1 MLRRGNE
8 RGCGGLI
15 IRLSGNDFDARPWL
29 SARLRVLNA
38 GVRGKMVDDGLTG
51 FERAVRD
58 ALDRLGMGLLGR
70 PQEFTGAVA
79 DLHDPD
85 SPEVTVLYL
94 HCSDELLRP
103 FAEAARAGT
112 TDALER
118 AARRAELWLHDARRV
133 TTLDSHVVAWGIA
146 RGVAAHLGIGLFR
159 DPDGGSRAGEGEAT
173 GAAVERARAVLADT
187 GAAEADVADALDVI
201 RALPDGTQ
209 GKSGLE
215 PALERRLGKL
225 VAEREAGEARRAEEE
240 RLRLEAEERERAE
253 AARKRREER
262 DRLLAEREARR
273 RAATSAGPATEPK
286 PRPRS
291 KLGIAVV
298 LAVIVCVALVVALV
312 AGSSP
317 KSDGGSGPT
326 LVATK
331 AEDEPGVPVR
341 ASVDEYSWE
350 EMKKLSNAISAA
362 DSDKAGIKIAEEH
375 NLVDSDGKLQGDTKT
390 VILADYTKTSVR
402 ILGFRHD
409 DLAGGGKAGITFE
422 FADIPTRHYM
432 NAKGTNDGGW
442 EASEMRAWLNSDF
455 LNMLPDD
462 LRECVEPAEKLTN
475 NKGKVG
481 EGETS
486 AVTSTKDLLWLP
498 SSTEVYGSEKGS
510 WADVYD
516 AEGSQYQLYADQGV
530 TTSDYEFC
538 EEDKGGKYSS
548 WWSLRS
554 WWLRSPNPAYEHKF
568 LFVDSFWG
576 HCDSGGVKDAFG
588 VSPGFCL

>member
-1 MLRRGNE
+1 
-8 RGCGGLI
+8 
-15 IRLSGNDFDARPWL
+15 
-29 SARLRVLNA
+29 
-38 GVRGKMVDDGLTG
+38 MVDDGLTG

-58 ALDRLGMGLLGR
+58 ALDRLGTGLLGR

-273 RAATSAGPATEPK
+273 RAATSAGPAPG
-286 PRPRS
+286 PDPQPSNRAVAAAV
-291 KLGIAVV
+291 AVV
-298 LAVIVCVALVVALV
+298 ACVVVAI
-312 AGSSP
+312 
-317 KSDGGSGPT
+317 T
-326 LVATK
+326 LFANSNAITRTK
-331 AEDEPGVPVR
+331 ASGANSVVSEEDTSVPVR
-341 ASVDEYSWE
+341 KGIAKYSWDE
-350 EMKKLSNAISAA
+350 LKELSSVIA
-362 DSDKAGIKIAEEH
+362 DAKSDEAGIKIAKKF
-375 NLVDSDGKLQGDTKT
+375 NLVDSDGSLHGDTKP
-390 VILADYTKTSVR
+390 VVLEDGTKTSVR

-409 DLAGGGKAGITFE
+409 ELADGGKAGITFE
-422 FADIPTRHYM
+422 FADLPSEHSM
-432 NAKGTNDGGW
+432 NSEPTNDGGW

-455 LNMLPDD
+455 FDMLPDD
-462 LRECVEPAEKLTN
+462 LRECVETAKKWTN
-475 NKGKVG
+475 NTGYVSN
-481 EGETS
+481 EGDTSVVTETS
-486 AVTSTKDLLWLP
+486 DKLWLL
-498 SSTEVYGSEKGS
+498 SSGEVFGEVGDRWYS
-510 WADVYD
+510 AATYD
-516 AEGSQYQLYADQGV
+516 AEGTQYQLYANQGV
-530 TTSDYEFC
+530 TTRNV
-538 EEDKGGKYSS
+538 GGLCYKDEAGS
-548 WWSLRS
+548 W
-554 WWLRSPNPAYEHKF
+554 WWLRSPVAGIKSDFDCIPS
-568 LFVDSFWG
+568 LDDSLDG
-576 HCDSGGVKDAFG
+576 DRSVNSASVGGVA
-588 VSPGFCL
+588 PGFCF